1 MNARYGTVFGGTA
14 SVHPFFLSAKKF
26 LFHWTDECAPVQKLP
41 KGDWLDEVKLDG
53 YRAAFKDG
61 KECKAG
67 FTQSKGLQLSSV
79 ARMLSSYCQL
89 NEFSLDAEIAALD
102 EKGRSSLQLLQVY
115 KSSEQCVP
123 LVYYVFD
130 LFFSEGKDLRKEPL
144 SARRKLLAGI
154 LKKAPPNIRVSEGLK
169 GSKEDLLRVVRL
181 ALLWAL
187 ESAPRARSLLLGCAF
202 LSLGAA
208 FSFIGAHNAF
218 LTV

>member
-1 MNARYGTVFGGTA
+1 MRSGTEVAERRLAGRSKIGRLSGG
-14 SVHPFFLSAKKF
+14 LQRR
-26 LFHWTDECAPVQKLP
+26 E
-41 KGDWLDEVKLDG
+41 G
-53 YRAAFKDG
+53 
-61 KECKAG
+61 CKAG

-89 NEFSLDAEIAALD
+89 NEFTLDAEIAALD

-144 SARRKLLAGI
+144 SARRKLLAEI

-169 GSKEDLLRVVRL
+169 GSKEDLLRVARL
-181 ALLWAL
+181 ALL
-187 ESAPRARSLLLGCAF
+187 
-202 LSLGAA
+202 
-208 FSFIGAHNAF
+208 
-218 LTV
+218 